1 MAFLYSQF
9 FKRPPYPTGSCA
21 GKTVIVTGSNIGLG
35 KEAARHF
42 VRMGA
47 STVILAVRS
56 LDRGHAAKHDIE
68 ATTNCAENVIQ
79 VWRIDMASYASVQKF
94 AARVDAEL
102 DRVDIFIANAGVA
115 TVNYSTAEDNETS
128 ITINVVSTFLLA
140 ALVMPKLR
148 ATAARF
154 KTRPTF
160 TITTSEVHGHTKF
173 PQQWAP
179 DGEIFATI
187 NDKEAAEKNFT
198 DQYPISKLLEVFGVR
213 AIAQA
218 HPASVFPVTINCVN
232 PGLCHSELGREFPT
246 FGFWLIKLLLA
257 RSTEVGSRTLV
268 HAGTQG
274 AESHGQYLSDCEI
287 AEPAPLVTSQE
298 GKKAQ
303 DRVWAELLKK
313 LEAIKPG
320 VTSSF

>member
-9 FKRPPYPTGSCA
+9 FKRPSYPTRHCA

-56 LDRGHAAKHDIE
+56 LDRGYDAKHDIE
-68 ATTNCAENVIQ
+68 ATTNCAKNIIQ

-115 TVNYSTAEDNETS
+115 TMKYSTAEDNETS

-140 ALVMPKLR
+140 MLVIPKLK

-154 KTRPTF
+154 ETQPTF

-179 DGEIFATI
+179 DGEIFTTV
-187 NDKEAAEKNFT
+187 NDKEAAEKNFM

-218 HPASVFPVTINCVN
+218 HPASILPVTINCVN
-232 PGLCHSELGREFPT
+232 PGLCHSELSRESPT

-303 DRVWAELLKK
+303 DRVWAELLEK

-320 VTSSF
+320 VASSF

>member
-9 FKRPPYPTGSCA
+9 FRRPPYPTRSCA

-56 LDRGHAAKHDIE
+56 LDRGHAAKHDVE

-115 TVNYSTAEDNETS
+115 TSTYSTAEENETS

-140 ALVMPKLR
+140 ALVMPKLK
-148 ATAARF
+148 ASAAKF
-154 KTRPTF
+154 ETRPTF

-173 PQQWAP
+173 QQQWAP
-179 DGEIFATI
+179 DGEIFGTV
-187 NDKEAAEKNFT
+187 NDKEAAEKNFM

-232 PGLCHSELGREFPT
+232 PGLCHSELARETPT

-257 RSTEVGSRTLV
+257 RSTEVGSRTLI
-268 HAGTQG
+268 HAGIQG
-274 AESHGQYLSDCEI
+274 AQSHGQYLSDCEI
-287 AEPAPLVTSQE
+287 AEPAPLVTSQK
-298 GKKAQ
+298 GKEAQ

>member
-9 FKRPPYPTGSCA
+9 FRRPPYPTRSCA

-115 TVNYSTAEDNETS
+115 TSTYSTAEDNETS

-140 ALVMPKLR
+140 ALVMPKLKVS
-148 ATAARF
+148 AAKF
-154 KTRPTF
+154 ETRPTF

-173 PQQWAP
+173 QQQWAP
-179 DGEIFATI
+179 DGEIFATV
-187 NDKEAAEKNFT
+187 NDKEAAEKNFM

-232 PGLCHSELGREFPT
+232 PGLCHSELARETPT

-257 RSTEVGSRTLV
+257 RSTEVGSRTLI
-268 HAGTQG
+268 HAGIQG
-274 AESHGQYLSDCEI
+274 GESHGQYLSDCEI
-287 AEPAPLVTSQE
+287 AEPAPLVTSQK
-298 GKKAQ
+298 GKEAQ

-320 VTSSF
+320 VTSRF

>member
-9 FKRPPYPTGSCA
+9 FRRPPYPTRSCA

-115 TVNYSTAEDNETS
+115 TSKYSTAEDNETS
-128 ITINVVSTFLLA
+128 ITINVVSTILLA
-140 ALVMPKLR
+140 ALVMPKLKVS
-148 ATAARF
+148 AAKF
-154 KTRPTF
+154 ETRPTF

-173 PQQWAP
+173 QQQWAP
-179 DGEIFATI
+179 DGEIFATL

-232 PGLCHSELGREFPT
+232 PGLCHSELARETPT
-246 FGFWLIKLLLA
+246 IGFWLIKLLLA

-268 HAGTQG
+268 HAGIQG

-287 AEPAPLVTSQE
+287 AEPAPLVTSQR
-298 GKKAQ
+298 GKEAQ

>member
-9 FKRPPYPTGSCA
+9 FRRPPYPTRSCA

-115 TVNYSTAEDNETS
+115 TSKYSTAEDNETS

-140 ALVMPKLR
+140 ALVMPKLK
-148 ATAARF
+148 ASAAQF
-154 KTRPTF
+154 ETRPTF
-160 TITTSEVHGHTKF
+160 TITASEVHGHTKF
-173 PQQWAP
+173 QQQWAP
-179 DGEIFATI
+179 DGKIFATV
-187 NDKEAAEKNFT
+187 NDKEAAEKNFM

-232 PGLCHSELGREFPT
+232 PGLCHSELARETPT

-268 HAGTQG
+268 HAGIQG

-287 AEPAPLVTSQE
+287 AEPAPMVTSQE
-298 GKKAQ
+298 GKEAQ
-303 DRVWAELLKK
+303 DRVWAELLMK

-320 VTSSF
+320 VMSSF

>member
-9 FKRPPYPTGSCA
+9 FKRPPYPTRPCA

-42 VRMGA
+42 VRLGA

-56 LDRGHAAKHDIE
+56 LDRGHTAKHDIE

-94 AARVDAEL
+94 AARVDSEL

-115 TVNYSTAEDNETS
+115 TSKFSTAEDNETS

-140 ALVMPKLR
+140 ALVMPKLK

-154 KTRPTF
+154 ETRPTF
-160 TITTSEVHGHTKF
+160 TITTSEVHGHTNF
-173 PQQWAP
+173 PQQRAP
-179 DGEIFATI
+179 DGEIFATV
-187 NDKEAAEKNFT
+187 NEKEAAEKNFM

-218 HPASVFPVTINCVN
+218 HLALAFPVTINCVN
-232 PGLCHSELGREFPT
+232 PGLCHSELSRESPS

-268 HAGTQG
+268 HAAFQG

-287 AEPAPLVTSQE
+287 TEPAPLVTSQ
-298 GKKAQ
+298 GGRKAQ
-303 DRVWAELLKK
+303 DRVWIELLEK

-320 VTSSF
+320 VTSSL